1 MPANKS
7 GLYSWEIRGNKTLI
21 GFSKGIQQI
30 TGNARHWAQG
40 RGASSTPCISLF
52 QPLITAAVWAEIN
65 CRAWTWLSIIWFC
78 AEGGI
83 SQSWSPCWCVQLQTQ
98 VCHHAI
104 PELLCWWAAF
114 YLDSLKSH
122 IPDPLASILAVERTC
137 HLILPLLTIWF
148 LVLKIGR
155 FISQIHSVIRG

>member
-1 MPANKS
+1 MPTNSS
-7 GLYSWEIRGNKTLI
+7 GLYNWEIWGSKTLI

-40 RGASSTPCISLF
+40 RGASSTPCISCF
-52 QPLITAAVWAEIN
+52 QLLITAAVWTGIG

-83 SQSWSPCWCVQLQTQ
+83 SQPWSPHWCVQLRTQ
-98 VCHHAI
+98 VCHH
-104 PELLCWWAAF
+104 PVPQLLCWWAAF
-114 YLDSLKSH
+114 YLDSLQSH
-122 IPDPLASILAVERTC
+122 ILDPLASILAVERTC

-148 LVLKIGR
+148 LVLKIGQ
-155 FISQIHSVIRG
+155 FVSQVHSVVEG